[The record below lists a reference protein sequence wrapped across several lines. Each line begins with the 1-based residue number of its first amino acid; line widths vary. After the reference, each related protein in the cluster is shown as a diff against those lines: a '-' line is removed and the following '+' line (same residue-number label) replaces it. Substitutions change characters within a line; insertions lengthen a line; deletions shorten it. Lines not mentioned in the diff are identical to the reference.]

1 MSKPIVTKNGNEDS
15 KILPITLKLSVIS
28 FNRVSIPSHLSFI
41 ETGDTIIGTV
51 EHELLPSPQYLNK
64 QLSSNRTITLGFLK
78 KQFPGKKLPEN
89 ITITIREV
97 IKKKESLP
105 TVNVLGY
112 IRNQDKLIYFDK
124 SELSSSSIK
133 KLKDK
138 AMNSVEILYTRKD
151 NMSYTILQGDYFKD
165 LDLWVVPIIFYLQ
178 GDFGLVPTSLLL
190 LFDKVNYTKFSSV
203 QDKANLLIER
213 YVTWLSFEEDLN
225 EETIKLFALQLTH
238 IIETKTL
245 PTFYGLQEI
254 LTMEDELKKRILIIC
269 IKNRKKNGITLE
281 ELFEHLESYS
291 EEVVKSKVEQLE
303 KENLLLLLDK
313 KTESY
318 DISWLL

>member
-1 MSKPIVTKNGNEDS
+1 MTKPTLANNES
-15 KILPITLKLSVIS
+15 EETKILPITLKLSVIS

-51 EHELLPSPQYLNK
+51 EHDLLPGPQYLKK

-78 KQFPGKKLPEN
+78 KQFPTKTLPEE
-89 ITITIREV
+89 ITITIRDV
-97 IKKKESLP
+97 IKNKEALP

-112 IRNQDKLIYFDK
+112 IRNQDKLILFDK
-124 SELSSSSIK
+124 SDFSSSSLK

-138 AMNSVEILYTRKD
+138 AMKSVEKLYTKKE
-151 NMSYTILQGDYFKD
+151 NMPYIVLKSDYFRE
-165 LDLWVVPIIFYLQ
+165 LDFWIVPIIFYLQ
-178 GDFGLVPTSLLL
+178 GDFGLVPTCLLL
-190 LFDKVNYTKFSSV
+190 LFDKVNYTKFSTV
-203 QDKANLLIER
+203 QDKASLLIER

-225 EETIKLFALQLTH
+225 EETIKLFSLQLTH
-238 IIETKTL
+238 IIETNTL
-245 PTFYGLQEI
+245 PAFYGLQEI
-254 LTMEDELKKRILIIC
+254 LTMDDELKKRILIIC

-281 ELFEHLESYS
+281 ELFDHLESYS
-291 EEVVKSKVEQLE
+291 EDVIKDKVEQL
-303 KENLLLLLDK
+303 KQENLLLLLDK